1 MSLSQL
7 LVSAAV
13 RRFMDASHISQ
24 TAIGR
29 ILGVNQSQVSARLR
43 GAIRWSLD
51 DIDRL
56 AAAGVPIALTSTDPE
71 EVATNENR

>member
-1 MSLSQL
+1 
-7 LVSAAV
+7 
-13 RRFMDASHISQ
+13 MDTSHISQ

-43 GAIRWSLD
+43 GTIRWSLD

>member
-1 MSLSQL
+1 
-7 LVSAAV
+7 
-13 RRFMDASHISQ
+13 MDASHISQ
-24 TAIGR
+24 TTLGR

-56 AAAGVPIALTSTDPE
+56 AAAGVPIALTANTLDRETQS
-71 EVATNENR
+71 